1 MKISYNWLLDYIPT
15 KKSPEEVGEILT
27 QTGLE
32 VEGIGKIQSVP
43 GGLEGIVIGEVVEKK
58 THPNADRLSV
68 TKVNIGQD
76 EILNIVCGAPNVAQG
91 QKVLVA
97 TIGSKLYPSEG
108 EPFTIKKGKIRGEAS
123 EGMICAEDEL
133 GIGKS
138 HDGIMV
144 LDPSAVPGTPA
155 AHFLGLKDDFAIE
168 IGLTPNRTD
177 AMCHIGVARDL
188 AAALHTMHGI
198 EREIVE
204 LSLPDISRYQENPK
218 ACPIK
223 VTVLDKDRCPRYCG
237 VLIENLKV
245 EASPGWLQDKLRAI
259 GLSPINNLVDITNF
273 VLHEWG
279 QPLHAFDADQIEG
292 NEIVVTTLKSGSKL
306 STLDEVERTLDEQ
319 DLVICNSLAHK
330 GDKHNQAGM
339 CIAGVFGG
347 INSGV
352 SPKTTRVFLESA
364 YFNPVSV
371 RKTARRHGL
380 NTDSSFRFERGVDP
394 TITIKALQRAA
405 LLMCEIGGGKIVG
418 GISDSNKNE
427 FPRVAIEVNTDRIC
441 RLIGQKID
449 TQHIRDILLALDF
462 EFTSESGANWTITA
476 PQYRVDVTREADVIE
491 EILRIYG
498 YDNIELPTKLNA
510 SLSYSKGKDRESI
523 QNKMSD
529 FLSSSG
535 WNEIM
540 SNSLTKSEY
549 ATWINEDGIQDK
561 FSVRMLNP
569 LSSDLDAMRQ
579 SLLFQGL
586 EAIALNQNHRNPNL
600 QLYEFG
606 KAYFKK
612 EESGY
617 REDSLLSLFITGF
630 DESENWNHGQKPA
643 DFTKIKAPL
652 DAAMLKFGIDSGKDE
667 LLEGNAI
674 FSQRLQRK
682 VRNKVLCTLGTVNQA
697 LLKKFDIKQTVYFAD
712 IDWDL
717 FIESVVTKHPVF
729 KTLPKFPEMRRDL
742 SLLVDTDKNFAEIS
756 QISRKQDKKI
766 LRDVGLFDVYEG
778 KNLPE
783 GKKSYAVSFVFRDDD
798 KTLTDKQ
805 VDKIMAQIQ
814 DALGKEL
821 GAELR

>member
-15 KKSPEEVGEILT
+15 KKSPEEVSEILT
-27 QTGLE
+27 KTGLE
-32 VEGIGKIQSVP
+32 VEGIAKIQSVP
-43 GGLEGIVIGEVVEKK
+43 GGLEGIVVGEVVEKGK
-58 THPNADRLSV
+58 HPDADRLSV
-68 TKVNIGQD
+68 TKVNIGQNEALD
-76 EILNIVCGAPNVAQG
+76 IVCGAPNVALG

-97 TIGSKLYPSEG
+97 TVGAKLYPSEG
-108 EPFTIKKGKIRGEAS
+108 DAFTIKKGKIRGLVS

-133 GIGKS
+133 GLGKG

-144 LDPSAVPGTPA
+144 LSSEAIPGTPA
-155 AHFLGLKDDFAIE
+155 ADFLGLQDDYSIE

-177 AMCHIGVARDL
+177 AMCHLGVARDL
-188 AAALHTMHGI
+188 GAALNTMHGI
-198 EREIVE
+198 EREPIKVKFPE
-204 LSLPDISRYQENPK
+204 ISEFIQNDQ

-223 VTVLDKDRCPRYCG
+223 VTVKDPERCMRYCG
-237 VLIENLKV
+237 VLIEDLKV
-245 EASPGWLQDKLRAI
+245 EASPEWLQDKLRAI

-292 NEIVVTTLKSGSKL
+292 GEIIISTLKAETKF
-306 STLDEVERTLDEQ
+306 STLDEVERTLDAQ
-319 DLVICNSLAHK
+319 DLMVCNGLANQAENH
-330 GDKHNQAGM
+330 DKAGM

-347 INSGV
+347 IHSGV
-352 SPKTTRVFLESA
+352 EPGTTRVFLESA

-405 LLMCEIGGGKIVG
+405 LLMCEIAGGKVTG
-418 GISDSNKNE
+418 GIFDSNPQPFERAK
-427 FPRVAIEVNTDRIC
+427 IEVSTDRIC
-441 RLIGQKID
+441 GLIGQKID
-449 TQHIRDILLALDF
+449 TQHIKDILIALDF
-462 EFTSESGANWTITA
+462 EFLTEHGADWVITA
-476 PQYRVDVTREADVIE
+476 PQYRVDVTREADVVE

-510 SLSYSKGKDRESI
+510 SLSYSKGKDRDSI

-529 FLSSSG
+529 FLSGAG

-549 ATWINEDGIQDK
+549 ATWINEDGIQDE

-569 LSSDLDAMRQ
+569 LSSDLNAMRQ

-600 QLYEFG
+600 RLYEFG
-606 KAYFKK
+606 KAYFSKK
-612 EESGY
+612 EGGY
-617 REDSLLSLFITGF
+617 REHALLSLFVTGIE
-630 DESENWNHGQKPA
+630 DKENWNHKQDLV

-652 DAAMLKFGIDSGKDE
+652 DAAMEKFGMRGERDE
-667 LLEGNAI
+667 ILEGNAI

-682 VRNKVLCTLGTVNQA
+682 IRNQVLCTFGLINES
-697 LLKKFDIKQTVYFAD
+697 LLKRFDIKNPVYFAD
-712 IDWDL
+712 VNWDL
-717 FIESVVTKHPVF
+717 FIEAVSTKHPVF
-729 KTLPKFPEMRRDL
+729 NSLPKFPEMRRDL
-742 SLLVDTDKNFAEIS
+742 SLLVDSTKTFDQIKL
-756 QISRKQDKKI
+756 ISRKQDKKI
-766 LRDVGLFDVYEG
+766 LREIGLFDVYEG

-783 GKKSYAVSFVFRDDD
+783 GKVSYAVSFVFRDDE
-798 KTLTDKQ
+798 KTLTDRQ
-805 VDKIMAQIQ
+805 VDKVMNQIQ
-814 DALGKEL
+814 NALSKEL